1 MTMQRYKGKKGNAI
15 AENTFGK
22 KFGRMASLWERN
34 SEIRK
39 KRVCKFLSF
48 FEERQSSRER

>member
-39 KRVCKFLSF
+39 KRVC
-48 FEERQSSRER
+48 